1 MHPGALGYPRNRW
14 LDTDHRGMNKFC
26 AADDPNLQVILE
38 ELRGIFASL
47 RRSKSISVPSRPVK
61 ATIVRSSLGIPVT
74 QHFVGRE
81 YTLERVHQ
89 LLWTP
94 SRPDSLNIVSI
105 YAAGGMGKTQT
116 AMAYLQSYGEHFGA
130 ILEVDGTSY
139 VTCCASFRRI
149 RELLAKDDP
158 VVAQEYLEWKWAKSN
173 TTFQNEVESECVMDY
188 RLVKG
193 WLWLRQDLPWLLL
206 FDNVDDLESFDVRD
220 FFPYDV
226 QGKVLVTSR
235 RLESCEWSQWRCIKL
250 SELHRE
256 DSRALF
262 LKQLSLELQ
271 SESSAMKLLDS
282 VLDKLGDMPLA
293 IAQASAY
300 ISRRL
305 LIFRGTQHKI
315 LQRLEEELTAY
326 ETAFLGQLQK
336 QSAVALRGYR
346 NDSIFTTWEISF
358 QAIESQ
364 DRAAAE
370 LLQLMG
376 FLNRRD
382 LDPKLLRYAVLP
394 SHPMTGSFSFL
405 YELQRWMEPP
415 KSQWSDMRLDSCFG
429 LYSSYSLLEY
439 LEDLDSF
446 SMHPLIHAWVRSR
459 LGRPMQIYYAT
470 QAMRLV
476 EAGWVLGIYPRS
488 HTEDIFESVK
498 EYFSTATIEEN
509 ELHLNPD
516 ALRARTWPEWLE
528 TFIQKM
534 MLLWGILDDAVLS
547 LTRLLMPPHSRLVA
561 VPWRYSYTLGDR
573 VDHLG
578 LVQWSYQEACS
589 RLHYRHPFSLK
600 IAGSYANILLGED
613 EFLPRLAETWYT
625 WLAEVRARMYG
636 PEHPSTAGALLGI
649 AKLLMF
655 DERYEEADVLFSKA
669 LTFRTKA
676 LGFEDKLTR
685 NVFRL
690 KRRLLLY
697 WADRTAALSFV
708 QDLYESGHLCCILEG
723 FPLSEVFGVVL
734 YQAFGPNSTLFELY
748 ERNPRDCA
756 VLAPALMHF
765 QWTDLVPDASA
776 VTCDFSLPGWCQC
789 LHIWDDLL
797 NSRWTEN
804 PTPCDSPGY
813 ENATWGPYGGCQGDE
828 YQARGLSEKCDIWIQ
843 QELESDES
851 MDAAQLLLNVLQ
863 GLAVDS
869 YRIGPRTRSSGFES
883 WAWVRDTGLDT
894 VIRQLH
900 AGECEL
906 AGELATALYELIY
919 PRDACFAFLVAQSSA
934 CQGAL
939 EESCKWYQE
948 AEVASE
954 TAQVTCNVRFNGIR
968 LNKCMISV
976 AHWAQGICHWLNGN
990 FTHGQ
995 EHILHA
1001 LKAGELFD
1009 FETEWILYDLQMAR
1023 QHFGISGDELRVIT
1037 FEMAFED
1044 ANSPFIHYQT
1054 GDLESGNWAWTTV
1067 YDELLSIYGSDTA
1080 RDWND
1085 CFGTGNF
1092 SDDCKHF
1099 KNVKIYGISDARQ
1112 EYALEIFTNL
1122 TGIWWRSFFAAVRF
1136 PQLYREPRPG
1146 SVYSRLRPL

>member
-1 MHPGALGYPRNRW
+1 MHPGALGYPRSRW
-14 LDTDHRGMNKFC
+14 LDADHRGMNKFC
-26 AADDPNLQVILE
+26 AADDPNM
-38 ELRGIFASL
+38 
-47 RRSKSISVPSRPVK
+47 SKSISVPSRPVK
-61 ATIVRSSLGIPVT
+61 ATIVRPSLGIPVT

-81 YTLERVHQ
+81 YTLERVHH
-89 LLWTP
+89 LPWTP
-94 SRPDSLNIVSI
+94 SRPDSPNIVSI

-116 AMAYLQSYGEHFGA
+116 AMAYLQSYGERFGA
-130 ILEVDGTSY
+130 ILEVDGTSN
-139 VTCCASFRRI
+139 VTCCASFQRI

-193 WLWLRQDLPWLLL
+193 WLWRRQDVPWLLL

-220 FFPYDV
+220 FFPCDV
-226 QGKVLVTSR
+226 Q
-235 RLESCEWSQWRCIKL
+235 
-250 SELHRE
+250 ELQRE

-262 LKQLSLELQ
+262 LKQLSLELP
-271 SESSAMKLLDS
+271 SGSSAMKLLDS

-315 LQRLEEELTAY
+315 LQRLEEELTTY
-326 ETAFLGQLQK
+326 ETAFLEQLEK
-336 QSAVALRGYR
+336 QSAFALRGYR
-346 NDSIFTTWEISF
+346 NDSIFTTWEVSF
-358 QAIESQ
+358 QTIESQ

-382 LDPKLLRYAVLP
+382 LDPKILRYAVLP
-394 SHPMTGSFSFL
+394 THTL
-405 YELQRWMEPP
+405 AL
-415 KSQWSDMRLDSCFG
+415 
-429 LYSSYSLLEY
+429 
-439 LEDLDSF
+439 F
-446 SMHPLIHAWVRSR
+446 SMHPQIHAWVRSR
-459 LGRPMQIYYAT
+459 LARPMQIYYST

-476 EAGWVLGIYPRS
+476 EAGWVLGVNPRS
-488 HTEDIFESVK
+488 QTENIFESVK
-498 EYFSTATIEEN
+498 EYFSTATLEEN
-509 ELHLNPD
+509 ALHLNPD
-516 ALRARTWPEWLE
+516 ALRAKTWPEWLE

-600 IAGSYANILLGED
+600 IVGSYANILLGED
-613 EFLPRLAETWYT
+613 EFLPRLAEAWYT

-636 PEHPSTAGALLGI
+636 PEHSSTAGALLGI

-655 DERYEEADVLFSKA
+655 DERYKEADVLFSKA
-669 LTFRTKA
+669 LTFCTKA
-676 LGFEDKLTR
+676 LGFEDKLTQ
-685 NVFRL
+685 NVFRP
-690 KRRLLLY
+690 KRRLLSY

-708 QDLYESGHLCCILEG
+708 QDLYQSGHLCCVLEG
-723 FPLSEVFGVVL
+723 FPLAEVFGVVF
-734 YQAFGPNSTLFELY
+734 YQAFGLNSTLFELY
-748 ERNPRDCA
+748 ERDPRDCA
-756 VLAPALMHF
+756 VIAPALMHF

-776 VTCDFSLPGWCQC
+776 VTCNFSLPGWCQC

-797 NSRWTEN
+797 SSRWTEN

-828 YQARGLSEKCDIWIQ
+828 HQARGLSEKCDIWIQ
-843 QELESDES
+843 QELAGDES

-863 GLAVDS
+863 GLAADS
-869 YRIGPRTRSSGFES
+869 YHISRSTRSSGFDS
-883 WAWVRDTGLDT
+883 WAWIQDTGFDI
-894 VIRQLH
+894 VIRQLD

-906 AGELATALYELIY
+906 AGELATALYELTF

-948 AEVASE
+948 AGVASE
-954 TAQVTCNVRFNGIR
+954 TAQVTCNVRFSGVQ
-968 LNKCMISV
+968 LNTCMLSV
-976 AHWAQGICHWLNGN
+976 AHWVQGIYHWLSGN

-995 EHILHA
+995 EHVLSA

-1009 FETEWILYDLQMAR
+1009 FEAELILYDLQMAR

-1037 FEMAFED
+1037 FEMVFEGVY
-1044 ANSPFIHYQT
+1044 SPFIHYQT
-1054 GDLESGNWAWTTV
+1054 GHLESGNWAWTTV
-1067 YDELLSIYGSDTA
+1067 YDELLSLYGSDTA

-1092 SDDCKHF
+1092 SNPCKRF
-1099 KNVKIYGISDARQ
+1099 KNIRVYSTSDASQ
-1112 EYALEIFTNL
+1112 EYAWEIFTNL
-1122 TGIWWRSFFAAVRF
+1122 TGIWWRSFFVAVRF
-1136 PQLYREPRPG
+1136 PLYMEPKPG